1 MKNQDLYQFK
11 VVLSHDSQTRQTV
24 AQVPALDIADYG
36 INSEEALSSLQDML
50 VFHLE
55 CLVSE
60 GKPVPREEG
69 QEEGLFLQVRL
80 PVGAS

>member
-1 MKNQDLYQFK
+1 MKTQDLYQFK
-11 VVLSHDSQTRQTV
+11 IVLSHDSQTGQTV

-36 INSEEALSSLQDML
+36 IDTEEALSSLQDML
-50 VFHLE
+50 VFHME

-69 QEEGLFLQVRL
+69 QEEGLYLQVRL
-80 PVGAS
+80 PVGAP